1 MSFKIIENDMIVKN
15 NITLEPHITFVSAS
29 NNCEDLTSHN
39 LSSPGISGSVPA
51 TNIMHKYYKDE
62 LEGSR
67 VYDIDSKTYK
77 KIFKNSSNSIE
88 VLNEARSGNTFEQ
101 EINSKGIFSNRK
113 QEHTFGVEKVKQRY
127 LVDDENYHKKKSIKN
142 LYKFYNENLE
152 HKQFNSYWGFSN
164 YNTINFFNINESLN
178 ENIIPNKTHLN
189 CLAYP
194 NLLDSS
200 GKPAYDFSSDDLT
213 FSFYINQRRKNKKNY
228 HFNPGCILSIPKLI
242 SIYIV
247 KGTKTDIN
255 GLTESYRLF
264 IEIGEKTLV
273 DTHENILIRDLA
285 NNILFDFNNTSK
297 QSQENGHLYLSPD
310 NIIDFNCWHNISIA
324 LTKKNNND
332 YTLLLYNDGEL
343 IDTHTIGNFDK
354 SNVNNSS
361 NFILIGNN
369 FNNLNGN
376 ISKYVNE
383 LFSVNGDGSDN
394 FTGPYSTKSISFG
407 NHAVNYITAYNNNFN
422 VEIKDSL
429 LLDIQQ
435 DEHIDENT
443 SCALNAEI
451 HDIRI
456 YNIDMGYLIKDKIC
470 KQNIIDY
477 TDDKLIFGLPVYY
490 YDKPVE
496 KLGLVNIH
504 IINSSSP
511 ITLSNIH
518 IEGPVNSYFSNKCLG
533 HEVTIENFL
542 YEFKQKISP
551 NIIFGGNLKAD
562 DLHSSLSLMYKNE
575 NLTQA
580 SSTLCKNSRK
590 GISLLETYYEKIK
603 SFDSET
609 GSGNELSEENFE
621 IIRKHNFYYRN
632 NMILPN
638 DNGLQDQIYDI
649 KGYYTDYT
657 GFSHTTF
664 DNNKDYQHINLNQV
678 HSDKVSMP
686 NNVDFITTISN
697 TELVNF
703 TAQSGRLKNK
713 ETRSTF
719 FITPNA
725 SFKESY
731 DLFTNASLNNFHKNS
746 FTLNLS
752 LANKISNLT
761 SAYRSLTGT
770 SNNDFIYLNA
780 GSLGFLKDLSNPVGR
795 LINDDFRTNAIG
807 RAYTT
812 VSTKVIDN
820 KINNPDDIAYF
831 TYELPYYGITKDFSE
846 TYSNTLCI
854 SSSVYNKN
862 IVRESVKIFDTALA
876 GTGNVINIS
885 LADNGLGLLHR
896 NVCLTKVAD
905 WNYVGHILYKEGFA
919 TILHPGLE
927 NFSQTNYRIE
937 FRSNAEINVYELNL
951 PARATEV
958 NLSRNTSYIE
968 NLRLDDSAF
977 NADEDFVYIT
987 DINLH
992 DKDLNVMATAKL
1004 ANPFAKKNTDNVL
1017 FRIKMDY

>member
-29 NNCEDLTSHN
+29 NDCEDLVSHN
-39 LSSPGISGSVPA
+39 IDSAGIFGSLPA
-51 TNIMHKYYKDE
+51 TNMTHKYYKDT

-67 VYDIDSKTYK
+67 VYDIDNAKYNDKVK
-77 KIFKNSSNSIE
+77 KESLNSIK
-88 VLNEARSGNTFEQ
+88 VLNDARKEGTFEQ

-113 QEHTFGVEKVKQRY
+113 QEHKFGVEKVKQKY
-127 LVDDENYHKKKSIKN
+127 LVDDENYYKKKSIKN
-142 LYKFYNENLE
+142 LYKFYSENLE

-164 YNTINFFNINESLN
+164 YNTINFFNIDESLN
-178 ENIIPNKTHLN
+178 ENIVPGKTHLN

-194 NLLDSS
+194 NLLDNSN
-200 GKPAYDFSSDDLT
+200 KPAYDFSSDDLT
-213 FSFYINQRRKNKKNY
+213 FSFYINQRRKNKKSY

-255 GLTESYRLF
+255 ELTESYRLF
-264 IEIGEKTLV
+264 IEIGEKTLM
-273 DTHENILIRDLA
+273 DMNDNILMPDVA
-285 NNILFDFNNTSK
+285 GNVQFNFNDSSA

-310 NIIDFNCWHNISIA
+310 NIINFNCWHNISIVLA
-324 LTKKNNND
+324 KKNDNN

-343 IDTHTIGNFDK
+343 IDTHSITNFNK
-354 SNVNNSS
+354 NANNENS
-361 NFILIGNN
+361 FILIGNKFGN
-369 FNNLNGN
+369 LRNN
-376 ISKYVNE
+376 IAKHIFE
-383 LFSVNGDGSDN
+383 LFSVNGDDSDN

-407 NHAVNYITAYNNNFN
+407 NHSVNYITEHNISETMNFT

-429 LLDIQQ
+429 LLNEQQ

-456 YNIDMGYLIKDKIC
+456 YNVNMGYLIKDKIC

-477 TDDKLIFGLPVYY
+477 TDDKLIFSLPVYY

-504 IINSSSP
+504 RVNSNSQ

-562 DLHSSLSLMYKNE
+562 DLHSSLTLMYENE
-575 NLTQA
+575 KLHQA
-580 SSTLCKNSRK
+580 SSTLSKNSSK

-603 SFDSET
+603 SFDSEA
-609 GSGNELSEENFE
+609 GGDNELSEENFE

-649 KGYYTDYT
+649 KGYYTNYS

-664 DNNKDYQHINLNQV
+664 DKNKDYQHVNLNQV
-678 HSDKVSMP
+678 HSDKISMP
-686 NNVDFITTISN
+686 NNADFITSISN
-697 TELVNF
+697 TELVNY
-703 TAQSGRLKNK
+703 TAQSGLLKK
-713 ETRSTF
+713 EENRSTF
-719 FITPNA
+719 FVSSNI

-731 DLFTNASLNNFHKNS
+731 DLFTNASLNNFHKND
-746 FTLNLS
+746 FTLSSIFTPIGRNRSSDLS
-752 LANKISNLT
+752 NRT
-761 SAYRSLTGT
+761 
-770 SNNDFIYLNA
+770 FILRGPNF
-780 GSLGFLKDLSNPVGR
+780 FLKDLSNPVGR
-795 LINDDFRTNAIG
+795 KINDDFRTNAIG

-812 VSTKVIDN
+812 VSTKIIDN
-820 KINNPDDIAYF
+820 DPSNPDDIAYF

-896 NVCLTKVAD
+896 NDCLTKVAD
-905 WNYVGHILYKEGFA
+905 WNYVGHIFYKEGFA

-958 NLSRNTSYIE
+958 NLSRNKSYIE

-1004 ANPFAKKNTDNVL
+1004 ASPFAKKNTDNVL

>member
-51 TNIMHKYYKDE
+51 TNIVYKYYKDE
-62 LEGSR
+62 LVGSR
-67 VYDIDSKTYK
+67 VYDIDNKTYK
-77 KIFKNSSNSIE
+77 KTVLSESLESIE
-88 VLNEARSGNTFEQ
+88 VLNNARVGSNFEQ

-113 QEHTFGVEKVKQRY
+113 QEYKFGVEKVKQRY
-127 LVDDENYHKKKSIKN
+127 LIDDENYHKKKSIKN
-142 LYKFYNENLE
+142 LYKYYNENIE
-152 HKQFNSYWGFSN
+152 YRQFNSYWGFSN
-164 YNTINFFNINESLN
+164 YNTINFFNIDESLN

-194 NLLDSS
+194 NLLNSS

-213 FSFYINQRRKNKKNY
+213 FSFYINQRRKNKKSY
-228 HFNPGCILSIPKLI
+228 QFNPGCILSIPKLI

-255 GLTESYRLF
+255 GLIESYRLF

-273 DTHENILIRDLA
+273 ETYKNILIRDLA
-285 NNILFDFNNTSK
+285 SNILFDFDNTAK
-297 QSQENGHLYLSPD
+297 QSHEKGHLYLSPN
-310 NIIDFNCWHNISIA
+310 NIINFNCWHNISIV

-343 IDTHTIGNFDK
+343 IDTHAIVDFDK

-361 NFILIGNN
+361 SFILIGNN

-407 NHAVNYITAYNNNFN
+407 NHSVNYITAYNNNFN

-429 LLDIQQ
+429 LNDNQE
-435 DEHIDENT
+435 DYVDENT
-443 SCALNAEI
+443 SFALNAEM

-470 KQNIIDY
+470 KQNILDY
-477 TDDKLIFGLPVYY
+477 TDDKIIFGLPVYY
-490 YDKPVE
+490 YDNPVE

-504 IINSSSP
+504 REDASSG

-518 IEGPVNSYFSNKCLG
+518 IEGLVNSYFSNKCLG

-551 NIIFGGNLKAD
+551 NIIFGGNLKSD
-562 DLHSSLSLMYKNE
+562 NLHSSLNLMYENE
-575 NLTQA
+575 NLSQA
-580 SSTLCKNSRK
+580 SSTLCKNSSK

-603 SFDSET
+603 SFDSEI
-609 GSGNELSEENFE
+609 GSSNNLSEENFE

-649 KGYYTDYT
+649 KGYYTNYN

-664 DNNKDYQHINLNQV
+664 NKNKDYQHVNLNQV
-678 HSDKVSMP
+678 HSDKISMP
-686 NNVDFITTISN
+686 NNADFITSISN
-697 TELVNF
+697 AELVNY
-703 TAQSGRLKNK
+703 TAQYGTLKREEN
-713 ETRSTF
+713 RSTF
-719 FITPNA
+719 FVRGNI

-731 DLFTNASLNNFHKNS
+731 DLFTNASLNNFHKND
-746 FTLNLS
+746 FTLSSIFTPIGRNRSTDLS
-752 LANKISNLT
+752 NRTFVLRGPN
-761 SAYRSLTGT
+761 
-770 SNNDFIYLNA
+770 F
-780 GSLGFLKDLSNPVGR
+780 FLKDLSNPVGR
-795 LINDDFRTNAIG
+795 KINDDFRTNAIG
-807 RAYTT
+807 NAYTT
-812 VSTKVIDN
+812 VSTKVID
-820 KINNPDDIAYF
+820 DDPNTLDNIAYF

-896 NVCLTKVAD
+896 NDCLTKVAD

-951 PARATEV
+951 PAKATEV

-977 NADEDFVYIT
+977 NADENFVYIT